1 MNRSD
6 QSDDGDSVVET
17 IRERRPT
24 VAPADL
30 LLIALPAL
38 LLAGWAAGVLSALSL
53 SVALAIGTL
62 PALAMLGYALF
73 CDPPGETY
81 AN

>member
-1 MNRSD
+1 MNRSR

-17 IRERRPT
+17 VRERRPT

-30 LLIALPAL
+30 LLTTLPAL
-38 LLAGWAAGVLSALSL
+38 LLAGWAAGVLSALSV

-62 PALAMLGYALF
+62 PALGIVGYALF
-73 CDPPGETY
+73 YDPPNGCV
-81 AN
+81 

>member
-1 MNRSD
+1 MNRSRG
-6 QSDDGDSVVET
+6 SDDGDSVVET

-30 LLIALPAL
+30 VLIVLPVLLF
-38 LLAGWAAGVLSALSL
+38 AGWAAGVLSALSL

-62 PALAMLGYALF
+62 PALGTLGYALF
-73 CDPPGETY
+73 YDPPNGCV
-81 AN
+81 

>member
-1 MNRSD
+1 MNRSG

-17 IRERRPT
+17 VRERRPT

-62 PALAMLGYALF
+62 PALLMLGYALF
-73 CDPPGETY
+73 YDPPNGCV
-81 AN
+81 